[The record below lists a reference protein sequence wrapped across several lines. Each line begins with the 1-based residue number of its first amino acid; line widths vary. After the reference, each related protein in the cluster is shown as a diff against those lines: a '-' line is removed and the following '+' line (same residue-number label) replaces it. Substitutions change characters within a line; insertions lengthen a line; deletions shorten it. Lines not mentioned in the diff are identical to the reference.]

1 MDVNAIITAISTV
14 GFPICACGALFWMIN
29 KQDESHK
36 QEVSS
41 LRAVLEAN
49 TQALTELKD
58 MIKYT
63 KGGDKAA

>member
-1 MDVNAIITAISTV
+1 MDVNIIMQAISTV

-36 QEVSS
+36 EEINS

-63 KGGDKAA
+63 KGDKAA

>member
-1 MDVNAIITAISTV
+1 MDVNMILQAISTV

-36 QEVSS
+36 QEINS
-41 LRAVLEAN
+41 LRSVLEAN

-58 MIKYT
+58 MIKYSRE
-63 KGGDKAA
+63 DKAA